1 MSSTNALNSEEVAR
15 YLQNNRT
22 ASAATVRNAI
32 VNAATLNTL
41 SGIPSGTANRLL
53 FWSGAQ

>member
-1 MSSTNALNSEEVAR
+1 MEEPDDENPDEEDAH
-15 YLQNNRT
+15 T
-22 ASAATVRNAI
+22 PAHEITDAI
-32 VNAATLNTL
+32 VNAANLNRL